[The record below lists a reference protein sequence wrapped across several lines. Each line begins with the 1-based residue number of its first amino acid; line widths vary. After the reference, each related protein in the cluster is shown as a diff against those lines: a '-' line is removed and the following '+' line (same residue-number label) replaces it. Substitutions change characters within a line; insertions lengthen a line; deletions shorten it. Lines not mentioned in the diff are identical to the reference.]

1 MALIS
6 CPECGKEVS
15 DRAPACIHCGYP
27 LSSAAPYAD
36 FRPIT
41 GPNRFTVRLTARPAY
56 PDARS
61 RTLRALMKELGLSR
75 EQGIRLLEQARREPV
90 PLREGLTEEEA
101 LALLEVFRRA
111 GAPVQL
117 VDGAVPEPPQLP
129 SPVPG
134 DALTFTSVVFAT
146 LTALVI
152 WSLLSLLFTG
162 LFGCP
167 RSPPK
172 RAAPAPATPPGG
184 RPPGCCDQSQGWHS
198 RVSPNTS

>member
-61 RTLRALMKELGLSR
+61 RALRALMKELGLIPAGSTVVSIVTGNGLKDV
-75 EQGIRLLEQARREPV
+75 QSGIQAAGEPM
-90 PLREGLTEEEA
+90 
-101 LALLEVFRRA
+101 
-111 GAPVQL
+111 
-117 VDGAVPEPPQLP
+117 
-129 SPVPG
+129 
-134 DALTFTSVVFAT
+134 
-146 LTALVI
+146 
-152 WSLLSLLFTG
+152 
-162 LFGCP
+162 
-167 RSPPK
+167 
-172 RAAPAPATPPGG
+172 
-184 RPPGCCDQSQGWHS
+184 
-198 RVSPNTS
+198 RVSPDMDALLAAFAAQDIRP

>member
-152 WSLLSLLFTG
+152 WSLLSLLFTS
-162 LFGCP
+162 LF
-167 RSPPK
+167 S
-172 RAAPAPATPPGG
+172 
-184 RPPGCCDQSQGWHS
+184 
-198 RVSPNTS
+198 

>member
-1 MALIS
+1 
-6 CPECGKEVS
+6 
-15 DRAPACIHCGYP
+15 
-27 LSSAAPYAD
+27 
-36 FRPIT
+36 
-41 GPNRFTVRLTARPAY
+41 
-56 PDARS
+56 
-61 RTLRALMKELGLSR
+61 MKELGLSR

-90 PLREGLTEEEA
+90 PLREGLTEEES

-152 WSLLSLLFTG
+152 WSLLSLLFTS
-162 LFGCP
+162 LFG
-167 RSPPK
+167 
-172 RAAPAPATPPGG
+172 
-184 RPPGCCDQSQGWHS
+184 
-198 RVSPNTS
+198 

>member
-111 GAPVQL
+111 GLCSRYAGQIKKSSAIRAWLYKEVK
-117 VDGAVPEPPQLP
+117 GKTNHY
-129 SPVPG
+129 G
-134 DALTFTSVVFAT
+134 
-146 LTALVI
+146 
-152 WSLLSLLFTG
+152 LS
-162 LFGCP
+162 CP
-167 RSPPK
+167 FYSM
-172 RAAPAPATPPGG
+172 
-184 RPPGCCDQSQGWHS
+184 
-198 RVSPNTS
+198 

>member
-75 EQGIRLLEQARREPV
+75 EQGIRLLEQARDVYKRQ
-90 PLREGLTEEEA
+90 
-101 LALLEVFRRA
+101 
-111 GAPVQL
+111 AP
-117 VDGAVPEPPQLP
+117 
-129 SPVPG
+129 
-134 DALTFTSVVFAT
+134 
-146 LTALVI
+146 
-152 WSLLSLLFTG
+152 
-162 LFGCP
+162 
-167 RSPPK
+167 
-172 RAAPAPATPPGG
+172 
-184 RPPGCCDQSQGWHS
+184 
-198 RVSPNTS
+198 

>member
-117 VDGAVPEPPQLP
+117 VDGAVPLSGAGRCPDLHFRRIRHTHR
-129 SPVPG
+129 PG
-134 DALTFTSVVFAT
+134 HLVSAESAVHQSVRLTGVS
-146 LTALVI
+146 
-152 WSLLSLLFTG
+152 SKK
-162 LFGCP
+162 GCT
-167 RSPPK
+167 RSSHSS
-172 RAAPAPATPPGG
+172 G
-184 RPPGCCDQSQGWHS
+184 R
-198 RVSPNTS
+198 

>member
-75 EQGIRLLEQARREPV
+75 SRAYVCWSKRAGSRFPAGGPHRGGGPCTAGGIPS
-90 PLREGLTEEEA
+90 G
-101 LALLEVFRRA
+101 RRA
-111 GAPVQL
+111 RPVGGWGGA
-117 VDGAVPEPPQLP
+117 GAAPAP

-162 LFGCP
+162 LFG
-167 RSPPK
+167 
-172 RAAPAPATPPGG
+172 
-184 RPPGCCDQSQGWHS
+184 
-198 RVSPNTS
+198 